1 MVSISHP
8 RYEVTVPGNRSF
20 HFGGHAP
27 RRQPAVPSAERVTIG
42 SDGRRFAKNAER
54 PLGSLSV
61 SALPVDHAPSVS
73 AGVVAVDIASWGQ
86 VDVGVENESRAATYG
101 ECRPPACMSAR
112 RSYIVNSGYCSTAT
126 GTEYDWMRAMEE
138 QTNRNLGLK
147 RMIKQC
153 RSSFQQRENL
163 NYYDADDYQSA
174 ERKFVKYCLLVETG
188 HAP

>member
-1 MVSISHP
+1 
-8 RYEVTVPGNRSF
+8 
-20 HFGGHAP
+20 
-27 RRQPAVPSAERVTIG
+27 
-42 SDGRRFAKNAER
+42 
-54 PLGSLSV
+54 
-61 SALPVDHAPSVS
+61 
-73 AGVVAVDIASWGQ
+73 
-86 VDVGVENESRAATYG
+86 
-101 ECRPPACMSAR
+101 
-112 RSYIVNSGYCSTAT
+112 
-126 GTEYDWMRAMEE
+126 MEE